1 LSVKRRSN
9 GSWEVRYRD
18 PNGSHRSKSFRTQA
32 LAKRYEN
39 SVIDAMQKGSFSDP
53 INTKITMDEL
63 FALYMETKR
72 NFKPKTKADLN
83 SIWNYLVSPS
93 FAKSPVSAVKHDQ
106 IHKWSNACVTGKDAI
121 TSEMRMNKTLG
132 YLTRIFD
139 FALDLGYINKNPMLK
154 SSGKAIR
161 IEVAKGTSPS
171 KANALTLEQLQLLS
185 RECGEYEDM
194 ILLLGVCGLRW
205 AEVVGLRA
213 ADFSEEGRKILLTRT
228 LSEVAGKFTDQS
240 TKTGKPRTI
249 YVPSYLAKRIWGN
262 LKHLQPNDLV
272 FPNSVGKP
280 LGNSN
285 FRRRVFDPAITSA
298 GIPRVTIHD
307 LRHTAASL
315 AIASGANIK
324 VISTLLGHADA
335 SMTLRVYSHAFEDD
349 LMKLADDM
357 SLLLEDSGRGNLKRV
372 V

>member
-1 LSVKRRSN
+1 MSVKRRSN

-18 PNGSHRSKSFRTQA
+18 PSGSHRSKSFRTQA

-39 SVIDAMQKGSFSDP
+39 SVIDAMQKGSFSAP
-53 INTKITMDEL
+53 INNKITMDEL
-63 FALYMETKR
+63 FAMYMESKR

-83 SIWNYLVSPS
+83 SIWNYLISPS
-93 FAKSPVSAVKHDQ
+93 FAKSPVSSVTHEKV
-106 IHKWSNACVTGKDAI
+106 HKWATSCVLGESAI
-121 TSEMRMNKTLG
+121 TSDSRMNKALG
-132 YLTRIFD
+132 YLSRIFD
-139 FALDLGYINKNPMLK
+139 FGLDLGYINKNPMLK
-154 SSGKAIR
+154 STGKSIR
-161 IEVAKGTSPS
+161 IEVSKSDNTP
-171 KANALTLEQLQLLS
+171 KANALTLEQLLRLS
-185 RECGEYEDM
+185 KECGEFEDM
-194 ILLLGVCGLRW
+194 VILLGVCGLRW

-213 ADFSEEGRKILLTRT
+213 SDFSDEGRKITLSRT

-249 YVPSYLAKRIWGN
+249 YVPSYLAKRIWYGVKQ
-262 LKHLQPNDLV
+262 LEPDDLV
-272 FPNSVGKP
+272 FSNSAGRP

-285 FRRRVFDPAITSA
+285 FRRRVFDPAIKAA
-298 GIPRVTIHD
+298 GIPRVTIHH

-315 AIASGANIK
+315 AISSGANSK
-324 VISTLLGHADA
+324 VISRLLGHADA

-349 LMKLADDM
+349 LVKLADEM